1 MLTGYELH
9 WNGEVAG
16 IIDILEN
23 NIWIVNNLDAEK
35 RFIIAWV
42 SSAILLKRM
51 QDIEKDKEHFDK

>member
-35 RFIIAWV
+35 RFIMASV